1 MSPAKLILSP
11 KELELVNDPGWIL
24 TKNAIIEKVYGLFGG
39 LSETY
44 GKMLD
49 RNDHISKNDAGF
61 RSPKIAK
68 GEQYENLPWVML
80 DHPRCFDG
88 ENVLAIR
95 SFFWWG
101 NFCSITLLLSG
112 TYREKYEAAVQ
123 QYFSVK
129 GINSKERGDWF
140 ICVNEDPWQHHFRKD
155 NYRPLTEWND
165 PSFTTLPFIKLGK
178 KISLQE
184 WDNLNDFFEENYAE
198 ILKMLTA
205 G

>member
-39 LSETY
+39 LSGSY
-44 GKMLD
+44 GALLSAAD
-49 RNDHISKNDAGF
+49 LFGQDNAGF

-80 DHPRCFDG
+80 DHPRCFNG
-88 ENVLAIR
+88 ENVMAIR

-101 NFCSITLLLSG
+101 NFCSISLLLSG
-112 TYREKYEAAVQ
+112 SYREKYESSIQA
-123 QYFSVK
+123 YFSENRI
-129 GINSKERGDWF
+129 GSNDRHNWF
-140 ICVNEDPWQHHFRKD
+140 ICINDDPWQHHFRED
-155 NYRPLTEWND
+155 NYQPMNEWGNR
-165 PSFTTLPFIKLGK
+165 SFGSLPFIKLGK

-184 WDNLNDFFEENYAE
+184 WDNLNEFFEENYSE

>member
-1 MSPAKLILSP
+1 MSPAKLMLSP

-24 TKNAIIEKVYGLFGG
+24 TKNAIIEKVYALFGG
-39 LSETY
+39 LNESY
-44 GKMLD
+44 GKILGS
-49 RNDHISKNDAGF
+49 NDLMAKDNGGF
-61 RSPKIAK
+61 RSPKITK

-112 TYREKYEAAVQ
+112 SYRKKYEAAVQ
-123 QYFSVK
+123 QYFSGK
-129 GINSKERGDWF
+129 RIDSKDDGDWF
-140 ICVNEDPWQHHFRKD
+140 ICVNEDPWQHHFRKN
-155 NYRPLTEWND
+155 NYQPITEWGNQD
-165 PSFTTLPFIKLGK
+165 FAGLPFIKLGK

-184 WDNLNDFFEENYAE
+184 WDNLNHFFEENYTE

>member
-1 MSPAKLILSP
+1 MSPAKLTLSP

-24 TKNAIIEKVYGLFGG
+24 TKNAIIEKVYTLFGG
-39 LSETY
+39 LSEVY
-44 GKMLD
+44 KEALN
-49 RNDHISKNDAGF
+49 RNDLILKDNTGF

-112 TYREKYEAAVQ
+112 TYQEKYEARVQ
-123 QYFSVK
+123 QYFSSSRK
-129 GINSKERGDWF
+129 GGIEDSGWF
-140 ICVNEDPWQHHFRKD
+140 ICINEDPWQHHFHKD
-155 NYRPLTEWND
+155 NYLPTAEWGD
-165 PSFTTLPFIKLGK
+165 RSFAGLPFIKLGK

-184 WDNLNDFFEENYAE
+184 WDNLYPFFEENFNFFLSP
-198 ILKMLTA
+198 IFC
-205 G
+205 

>member
-1 MSPAKLILSP
+1 MSPAKLTLSP

-24 TKNAIIEKVYGLFGG
+24 TKNAIIEKVYGLFGN
-39 LSETY
+39 LSEVY
-44 GKMLD
+44 RASLN
-49 RNDHISKNDAGF
+49 RNEFIIKENTGF
-61 RSPKIAK
+61 RSPKIAR

-88 ENVLAIR
+88 GDMFAIR

-112 TYREKYEAAVQ
+112 SYRKKYEASVQ
-123 QYFSVK
+123 HYFSGNEVD
-129 GINSKERGDWF
+129 STLRHDWF

-155 NYRPLTEWND
+155 NYLPVTEWGD
-165 PSFTTLPFIKLGK
+165 TSFTRLPFIKLGK

-184 WDNLNDFFEENYAE
+184 WANLDDFFEENYAE

-205 G
+205 V

>member
-1 MSPAKLILSP
+1 MSPAKLMLSP

-24 TKNAIIEKVYGLFGG
+24 TKNAIIEKVYGLFGE
-39 LSETY
+39 LSGSYGELLRETDLIEN
-44 GKMLD
+44 G
-49 RNDHISKNDAGF
+49 NAGF
-61 RSPKIAK
+61 RSPKIAR

-101 NFCSITLLLSG
+101 NFCSISLLLSG
-112 TYREKYEAAVQ
+112 SYRKKYEAAVQ
-123 QYFSVK
+123 RYFFT
-129 GINSKERGDWF
+129 KEDGPKNHENWF
-140 ICVNEDPWQHHFRKD
+140 ICVNDDPWQHHFRED
-155 NYRPLTEWND
+155 NYQPMPEWTA
-165 PSFTTLPFIKLGK
+165 PSFDSLPFIKLGK

-184 WDNLNDFFEENYAE
+184 WDNLNEFFEENYSE

>member
-1 MSPAKLILSP
+1 MIPAKLTLST

-39 LSETY
+39 LSEVY
-44 GKMLD
+44 REALD
-49 RNDHISKNDAGF
+49 RNDLIIKENSGF
-61 RSPKIAK
+61 RSPKIAR
-68 GEQYENLPWVML
+68 GEQCENLPWVTL

-88 ENVLAIR
+88 ENVFTIR

-112 TYREKYEAAVQ
+112 SYRKKYEASVEH
-123 QYFSVK
+123 YFSTNRVD
-129 GINSKERGDWF
+129 SKLCRNWF

-155 NYRPLTEWND
+155 NYLPVTEWGNT
-165 PSFTTLPFIKLGK
+165 SFTSLPFIKLGK

-184 WDNLNDFFEENYAE
+184 WDNLDSFFEENYAE

-205 G
+205 V

>member
-1 MSPAKLILSP
+1 MSPAKLMLSP

-24 TKNAIIEKVYGLFGG
+24 TKNAIIEKVYGLFGE
-39 LSETY
+39 LSRSY
-44 GKMLD
+44 DGKLLRTD
-49 RNDHISKNDAGF
+49 LIGKDNAGF

-101 NFCSITLLLSG
+101 NFCSISLFLSG
-112 TYREKYEAAVQ
+112 KYRQQYEAAVQ
-123 QYFSVK
+123 QYFSA
-129 GINSKERGDWF
+129 GATGSNNRHNWF
-140 ICVNEDPWQHHFRKD
+140 ICVKEDPWQHHFRED
-155 NYRPLTEWND
+155 NYQPMSEWGNQ
-165 PSFTTLPFIKLGK
+165 SFGSLPFIKLGK

-184 WDNLNDFFEENYAE
+184 WDNLNDFFEENYSE